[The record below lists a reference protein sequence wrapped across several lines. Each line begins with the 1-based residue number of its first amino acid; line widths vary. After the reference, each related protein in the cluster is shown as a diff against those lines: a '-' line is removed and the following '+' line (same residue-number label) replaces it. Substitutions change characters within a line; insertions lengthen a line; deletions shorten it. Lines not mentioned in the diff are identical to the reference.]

1 MLIVSILLSI
11 IFAMLIF
18 EKSTV
23 QRSVSNLQLRI
34 HVNGTRG
41 KSSVTEYI
49 AAGIFMAQPEVMAK
63 ITGIIPTIIHNGAE
77 QNIKRAGVARVQEQF
92 YTIRLAAKMKAK
104 SLILECMSIS
114 PELQRL
120 ESRFFKPHIYVITN
134 IKDDHREEMGKRLED
149 QANSICNA
157 IPANCTVI
165 TNELRYLDKIK
176 EIATANNS
184 LVVSPQPLK
193 PELLKRLPFGIFPEN
208 ISLALAVCDVAGINY
223 ELAEQGIIN
232 RILSSKSPL
241 FSINYDSK
249 EIKFLNAFAVNDVDS
264 TGSFLKHW
272 QKNLGNNGKI
282 SVILNTRADRPI
294 RTDLFAGWISDISS
308 SLSNIIVTGDH
319 VNRAKYSMLKAGV
332 DKGKIY
338 IWQSKHLKRLK
349 KNLFNMIDDGSL
361 VVGVGNI
368 GGDGFTILSELK

>member
-165 TNELRYLDKIK
+165 TNEIRYLDKIK

>member
-49 AAGIFMAQPEVMAK
+49 AAAIFMAQPEVMAK

-165 TNELRYLDKIK
+165 TNEIRYLDKIK

-184 LVVSPQPLK
+184 LVVSPKPLK

-208 ISLALAVCDVAGINY
+208 ISLALAVCDVGGINY
-223 ELAEQGIIN
+223 ELAEEGIIN
-232 RILSSKSPL
+232 RILNGKSPL

-264 TGSFLKHW
+264 TSSFLKHW

-308 SLSNIIVTGDH
+308 SISNIIVTGDH

-349 KNLFNMIDDGSL
+349 ENLFNMIDDGSL

>member
-49 AAGIFMAQPEVMAK
+49 AAAIFMAQPEVMAK

-165 TNELRYLDKIK
+165 TNEIRYLDKIK

-184 LVVSPQPLK
+184 LVVSPKPLK
-193 PELLKRLPFGIFPEN
+193 PELLKRVPFGIFPEN

-223 ELAEQGIIN
+223 ELAEEGIIN
-232 RILSSKSPL
+232 KILSSKSPL

-264 TGSFLKHW
+264 TSSFLKHW

-308 SLSNIIVTGDH
+308 SISNIIVTGDH

-349 KNLFNMIDDGSL
+349 ENIFNTIDDGSL

>member
-349 KNLFNMIDDGSL
+349 ENLFNTIDDGSL

>member
-1 MLIVSILLSI
+1 
-11 IFAMLIF
+11 MLIF

-184 LVVSPQPLK
+184 LVVSPKPLK
-193 PELLKRLPFGIFPEN
+193 PELLKRVPFGIFPEN

-223 ELAEQGIIN
+223 ELAEEGIIN
-232 RILSSKSPL
+232 RILNGKSPL

-264 TGSFLKHW
+264 TSSFLKHW

>member
-23 QRSVSNLQLRI
+23 HRSVSNLQLRI

-63 ITGIIPTIIHNGAE
+63 ITGIIPTIIHNGEE
-77 QNIKRAGVARVQEQF
+77 QIIKRAGVARVQEQF

-134 IKDDHREEMGKRLED
+134 IKDDHREEMGKMLED
-149 QANSICNA
+149 QADSICNA

-165 TNELRYLDKIK
+165 TNELRYLDKIR

-208 ISLALAVCDVAGINY
+208 ISLAIAVCDVAGFNY
-223 ELAEQGIIN
+223 ELAEEGIIN

-264 TGSFLKHW
+264 TSSFLKHW

-308 SLSNIIVTGDH
+308 SISNIIVTGDH

-332 DKGKIY
+332 DNGKIY

>member
-49 AAGIFMAQPEVMAK
+49 AAAIFMAQPEVMAK